1 MSYKR
6 RIYLINPKFQIK
18 FALLV
23 TAFLIGVSL
32 IYPYTI
38 YQIIESVTPLLGEKA
53 KGFSERKED
62 ILFTLGIWQVGYSM
76 IVFAACIFFSHK
88 IAGPIYKL
96 NTFLKKIPELGVLQ
110 TMHFRDGDYFRDVE
124 QSYNAAITSIQD
136 SRKLDFEQLEEIR
149 LYLKNLALI
158 VPEDKKIVLIE
169 INKKI
174 EEIIGRYQIES
185 S

>member
-1 MSYKR
+1 M
-6 RIYLINPKFQIK
+6 
-18 FALLV
+18 
-23 TAFLIGVSL
+23 
-32 IYPYTI
+32 
-38 YQIIESVTPLLGEKA
+38 LGDKA
-53 KGFSERKED
+53 KDFSSRKGD
-62 ILFTLGIWQVGYSM
+62 ILFTLGIWQIGYSM

-110 TMHFRDGDYFRDVE
+110 TMHFRDGDYFRDLE
-124 QSYNAAITSIQD
+124 DSYNAAIISIQE

>member
-1 MSYKR
+1 LSYKR

-38 YQIIESVTPLLGEKA
+38 YQIIESVSPLLADKV
-53 KGFSERKED
+53 KGFAERKND
-62 ILFTLGIWQVGYSM
+62 ILFTLGVWQFGYSL
-76 IVFAACIFFSHK
+76 IVFSVCIFFSHK

-96 NTFLKKIPELGVLQ
+96 NIFLKKIPELGVLQ
-110 TMHFRDGDYFRDVE
+110 TMHFRDGDYFRELE
-124 QSYNAAITSIQD
+124 QSYNAAILSIQE
-136 SRKLDFEQLEEIR
+136 SRKLDFDQLEEIR

-158 VPEDKKIVLIE
+158 VPEDKKIVLTE

-174 EEIIGRYQIES
+174 EEVSSRYQIES

>member
-1 MSYKR
+1 LSYKR

-38 YQIIESVTPLLGEKA
+38 YQIIESVAPALGDKA
-53 KGFSERKED
+53 KEFSQRKSD
-62 ILFTLGIWQVGYSM
+62 IFLTLGIWQVCYSL
-76 IVFAACIFFSHK
+76 IIFSACIFFSHK

-110 TMHFRDGDYFRDVE
+110 TMYFRDGDYFRE
-124 QSYNAAITSIQD
+124 LEESYNAAIKSIQD

-158 VPEDKKIVLIE
+158 VPEDKKIVLTE

-174 EEIIGRYQIES
+174 EEISNRYQIES

>member
-1 MSYKR
+1 
-6 RIYLINPKFQIK
+6 
-18 FALLV
+18 
-23 TAFLIGVSL
+23 
-32 IYPYTI
+32 
-38 YQIIESVTPLLGEKA
+38 
-53 KGFSERKED
+53 
-62 ILFTLGIWQVGYSM
+62 
-76 IVFAACIFFSHK
+76 
-88 IAGPIYKL
+88 
-96 NTFLKKIPELGVLQ
+96 
-110 TMHFRDGDYFRDVE
+110 MHFRDGDYFRDLE
-124 QSYNAAITSIQD
+124 ESYNAAITSIQD